1 MFVRWVSGALL
12 YAAAL
17 QAHVVS
23 MSTGEIRMDG
33 PTAVYE
39 LRIPMVEVAHVAH
52 PETELLDHI
61 RFADGHRT
69 RASCHEEE
77 ATYVCRAEYEFPG
90 LHPNALDVECT
101 LYQATVPNHIHLLTA
116 TQGAN
121 VDQLVFDQAFTEG
134 EARFHPPSRA
144 EVIAKESAAG
154 AKRAVESA
162 GGLLFLIA
170 LALAARS
177 RVEAGT
183 LAAVFIASEWAA
195 RPLGTRIPVAL
206 TARFFEAA
214 LALTVAY
221 MAVEILLLPD
231 GRFRWLVVG
240 VLGLCHGLSLA
251 GFPVTYLAGAA
262 VVQVVLIALL
272 TAGAL
277 KMPRDWQRP
286 VAGALLAA
294 GVAWFGLRM
303 WR

>member
-1 MFVRWVSGALL
+1 
-12 YAAAL
+12 
-17 QAHVVS
+17 
-23 MSTGEIRMDG
+23 
-33 PTAVYE
+33 
-39 LRIPMVEVAHVAH
+39 
-52 PETELLDHI
+52 
-61 RFADGHRT
+61 
-69 RASCHEEE
+69 
-77 ATYVCRAEYEFPG
+77 
-90 LHPNALDVECT
+90 
-101 LYQATVPNHIHLLTA
+101 
-116 TQGAN
+116 
-121 VDQLVFDQAFTEG
+121 
-134 EARFHPPSRA
+134 
-144 EVIAKESAAG
+144 
-154 AKRAVESA
+154 
-162 GGLLFLIA
+162 
-170 LALAARS
+170 
-177 RVEAGT
+177 
-183 LAAVFIASEWAA
+183 
-195 RPLGTRIPVAL
+195 LGTRIPVAL